1 MTPLIQRRIAAGLL
15 IAGAL
20 VAIVLPFASATL
32 LTIALGGVAFAAGIG
47 QFLRLGSDNHTQS
60 RIFRSLSGLLYVAG
74 SIWILIDPVDSE
86 ISLTLFAGVLLL
98 VEGVMELAAGASAS
112 GSARGMVIVDG
123 VITTILGTLLVVQWP
138 SDSLW
143 ALGTLFGAALMV
155 SALNLLKAPSEPTP
169 ES

>member
-20 VAIVLPFASATL
+20 VAIVIPFASATL

-47 QFLRLGSDNHTQS
+47 QFLRLGSDKDTKS
-60 RIFRSLSGLLYVAG
+60 KIFRSLSGLFYIAG

-86 ISLTLFAGVLLL
+86 ISLTLLAGLLLL

-112 GSARGMVIVDG
+112 GSARGIVVVDG
-123 VITTILGTLLVVQWP
+123 VITTILGIMLVVEWP

-143 ALGTLFGAALMV
+143 ALGTLFGAGLLV
-155 SALNLLKAPSEPTP
+155 SAVNLLKAPSEQTK